1 MTHQNRRKSA
11 ATELHRAEQAML
23 AADALARAG
32 LYNDATSR
40 AYYAVFHAAR
50 ALLARIDVHPRT
62 HRGVESLL
70 LEHLVVPGKLA
81 KEHLRR
87 FSQVQERRNI
97 ADYGTDQSIT
107 AEQMTVILADARTFV
122 DAAVAL
128 QSVLPD

>member
-11 ATELHRAEQAML
+11 AIELHRAEQAML

-70 LEHLVVPGKLA
+70 SEHLVVPGKLA

-122 DAAVAL
+122 DAAIAL